1 MTRVRFMV
9 TGTERRIAASSN
21 LSGEMQKQVHP
32 ALRETLNR
40 SASPGALQLPGKA
53 PLSCAGMRFAPS

>member
-1 MTRVRFMV
+1 MTRARFMV

-21 LSGEMQKQVHP
+21 LSGKMQKQVHP

-53 PLSCAGMRFAPS
+53 PLSCASIRFVPS